1 MYMVIIVLRRA
12 LDWIQVAEYSPVVF
26 FFPNRR
32 SFHPRRPRGRQSGRV
47 KRCNNGFQARAE
59 KYKKIFFYLILCPQI
74 GEQHLLRYFCVF
86 IHDSA
91 ILFRFVHQR
100 VKCTQSRNVQ
110 FDMNPVHFKMLSTR
124 KLKHGNESGCF
135 KTLSFQKFKLAS
147 IKPSCFLK
155 IVIINII

>member
-74 GEQHLLRYFCVF
+74 GEQHLLRYF
-86 IHDSA
+86 SA
-91 ILFRFVHQR
+91 VSYTHL
-100 VKCTQSRNVQ
+100 
-110 FDMNPVHFKMLSTR
+110 
-124 KLKHGNESGCF
+124 
-135 KTLSFQKFKLAS
+135 TLPTKR
-147 IKPSCFLK
+147 
-155 IVIINII
+155 IV

>member
-26 FFPNRR
+26 FFLIVAHSILGDPGDV
-32 SFHPRRPRGRQSGRV
+32 SRV
-47 KRCNNGFQARAE
+47 GWKGATMVF
-59 KYKKIFFYLILCPQI
+59 KHGLKSTKKIFFYLILCPQI
-74 GEQHLLRYFCVF
+74 GEQHLLRYFSVF
-86 IHDSA
+86 VHDSA

-100 VKCTQSRNVQ
+100 VKCTQSRNGQ
-110 FDMNPVHFKMLSTR
+110 LDIDPVHFKILSTQ

-147 IKPSCFLK
+147 ITPSCFLK